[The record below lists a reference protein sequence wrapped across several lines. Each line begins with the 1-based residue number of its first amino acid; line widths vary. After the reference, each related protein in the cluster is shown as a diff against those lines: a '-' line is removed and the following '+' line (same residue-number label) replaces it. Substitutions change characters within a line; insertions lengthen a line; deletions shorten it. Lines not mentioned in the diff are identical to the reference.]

1 MPGSREELSGY
12 SQTVTTFK
20 ALISAPGMPSP
31 SQGAGMM
38 VWTSWGSEEEDMQK
52 TRRGIK
58 GEEVRSG

>member
-1 MPGSREELSGY
+1 MPGPREELSGY
-12 SQTVTTFK
+12 PQTVKTFK

-52 TRRGIK
+52 ARRG
-58 GEEVRSG
+58 